1 MQNKRFVRAVIWV
14 VVVGMVLSLA
24 VAAVSLF

>member
-1 MQNKRFVRAVIWV
+1 MQSKKFTKVVIWV

-24 VAAVSLF
+24 VAAISIF